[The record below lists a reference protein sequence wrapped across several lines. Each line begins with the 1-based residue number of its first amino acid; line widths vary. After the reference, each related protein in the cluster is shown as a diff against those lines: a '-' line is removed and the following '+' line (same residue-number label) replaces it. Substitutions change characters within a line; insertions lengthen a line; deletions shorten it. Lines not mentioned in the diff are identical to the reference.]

1 MCCYSNAV
9 VPKPAANVESSLD
22 TRDWFQALLRRH
34 PIDFFLDGGAISE
47 SAALEDRLAVLDHLG
62 VAAKVGNRV
71 AGIEAP
77 LVGVF
82 AEDIVGAADLAGPV
96 FVIPGA
102 AYGGHVGEPG
112 NFPRGCAQFVE
123 ISELPGPAGAVQEI
137 KFVLAVEATLFPLFV
152 QRAHV
157 ANERSHAR
165 HG

>member
-1 MCCYSNAV
+1 MRCFSWLSPGV
-9 VPKPAANVESSLD
+9 L
-22 TRDWFQALLRRH
+22 FM
-34 PIDFFLDGGAISE
+34 
-47 SAALEDRLAVLDHLG
+47 AALSIPGVSSADETTLRQAVLDHLG

-82 AEDIVGAADLAGPV
+82 AEDIVGAADLAWPV

-123 ISELPGPAGAVQEI
+123 ISELPGPAGAVRGRSRPASPGPRSASQ
-137 KFVLAVEATLFPLFV
+137 LMATGPRPPAGSRTIDGRPRV
-152 QRAHV
+152 PSA
-157 ANERSHAR
+157 RSAR
-165 HG
+165 SA